1 MIRLWKFQI
10 TEALPAGMK
19 DWLPPTTTTSRK
31 TSEVANLN
39 CQEQTTTNQ
48 VLVGWVEL
56 LANMCCMV
64 FTSLQSPYML
74 FPTPFLYCEIE
85 NRKKKCS
92 KHKCAVLR
100 IYCETNTHETN
111 TQIQSGKGNIAS
123 SPETGICPFSPATIT
138 AWLYGIN
145 NLLFFILPLYCAF
158 LNNTVPLCI
167 FLNFIWT

>member
-1 MIRLWKFQI
+1 MQSVLYPNLLYLAKDKFFKLEEWFGDTSVKVSNHRSPASWNERL
-10 TEALPAGMK
+10 T
-19 DWLPPTTTTSRK
+19 PPPPPTSRK

-85 NRKKKCS
+85 NRKKKCP

-138 AWLYGIN
+138 A
-145 NLLFFILPLYCAF
+145 
-158 LNNTVPLCI
+158 
-167 FLNFIWT
+167 